1 MLKIVNKLIEKR
13 LAAKIATLDAKI
25 NSLKVHE
32 ATLVTKITDKEA
44 EITASTD
51 KAVTDLHEATKDK
64 IFAKLVKIVSE
75 RSNVELKLIK
85 WY

>member
-13 LAAKIATLDAKI
+13 LGAKIATLDAKI
-25 NSLKVHE
+25 MSLKVHE
-32 ATLVTKITDKEA
+32 ATLVTKISDKEA

-51 KAVTDLHEATKDK
+51 KAVTDLHQATKDK
-64 IFAKLVKIVSE
+64 FFAKLVKVVSE
-75 RSNVELKLIK
+75 RSNVEVKLMK